1 MNEKND
7 LSRFQV
13 PETIRTRQESGTGS
27 PLPSCDPAAHLKR
40 QVELLNSLT
49 GNRTGYDC
57 PRCRNRGYT
66 FRLDGNEI
74 VRVDCACMAIRK
86 GLQLERNSG
95 LSDLIKTKNFA
106 NFHTPKPWQR
116 QAKDTVQA
124 WAESPQD
131 WLVCAGEPGSGKTH
145 LSVAACALLLKQG
158 RQVLYRR
165 WRDVAQALKAASMD
179 SSRQEL
185 LSTLREAEVLYLDDF
200 LKTAAGRAPYP
211 ADLETALDIL
221 NPRYDRQAIT
231 ILSTEFSPT
240 ALVKLDESLG
250 SRILERTG
258 KNGARFLYFSPATGE
273 VTRNWRLTSHTD
285 ERSEKV

>member
-13 PETIRTRQESGTGS
+13 PETIRTRQESGTGF

-124 WAESPQD
+124 WAESPQG

-273 VTRNWRLTSHTD
+273 VTRNWRLSPHSD
-285 ERSEKV
+285 ERSKTE

>member
-124 WAESPQD
+124 WAESPQG

-185 LSTLREAEVLYLDDF
+185 LSTLREAEVLYHRQLPQGMYPLPAYADS
-200 LKTAAGRAPYP
+200 TAC
-211 ADLETALDIL
+211 L
-221 NPRYDRQAIT
+221 N
-231 ILSTEFSPT
+231 
-240 ALVKLDESLG
+240 
-250 SRILERTG
+250 
-258 KNGARFLYFSPATGE
+258 
-273 VTRNWRLTSHTD
+273 
-285 ERSEKV
+285 